1 MLKTLNA
8 LAIVAL
14 LILAACAGAPESTS
28 TGSGGSA
35 SIALQGA
42 GATFPYPLYSK
53 WFSDYNKLNPNV
65 KIDYQS
71 IGSGGGIKQITEQ
84 TVDFGASD
92 APMKDD
98 QMKALPK
105 PILHI
110 PTVLGAVVI
119 TYNLPS
125 VQGELKLT
133 PEVLTD
139 IFLGKIK
146 KWSDQK
152 IAALNSGLK
161 LPDKDIAAVHRSDGS
176 GTTAIFVDYLSKVSP
191 EWKEKIGSGT
201 SVNWPPIGIGGKGN
215 EGVTGQVKQLEGAV
229 GYVELVYALQNK
241 LPYAS
246 IQNQAGKFV
255 APNLD
260 AVTAAA
266 ASSVAE
272 MPEDLRVSIT
282 NAAGDGAYPISGYTY
297 LLIYK
302 DMDNQAKGQT
312 LAKFLWWA
320 IHDGQK
326 QAKDLGYAPL
336 PSEVV
341 AKTEEKIKSL
351 TAKGAPALPP
361 Q

>member
-1 MLKTLNA
+1 MLKISKA
-8 LAIVAL
+8 LALSML
-14 LILAACAGAPESTS
+14 LLFASCAGSPDSTN
-28 TGSGGSA
+28 TGKAGS
-35 SIALQGA
+35 SVALQGA

-53 WFSDYNKLNPNV
+53 WFSDYHKQNPNV

-98 QMKALPK
+98 QMKALPR

-110 PTVLGAVVI
+110 PTVLGAVVM

-125 VQGELKLT
+125 VSGELKLT

-146 KWSDQK
+146 KWNEKTITD
-152 IAALNSGLK
+152 LNPDLK
-161 LPDKDIAAVHRSDGS
+161 LPEKDIVVVHRSDGS
-176 GTTAIFVDYLSKVSP
+176 GTTAIFVDYLSKVSG
-191 EWKEKIGSGT
+191 EWKEKVGSGT
-201 SVNWPPIGIGGKGN
+201 SVNWSVGIGGKGN
-215 EGVTGQVKQLEGAV
+215 EGVMGQVKQLEGAI
-229 GYVELVYALQNK
+229 GYVELIYALQNK
-241 LPYAS
+241 LPFAS
-246 IQNQAGKFV
+246 IKNQAGKFI
-255 APNLD
+255 APGLD

-266 ASSVAE
+266 ASSAAQ

-282 NAAGDGAYPISGYTY
+282 NAPGEGAYPISGYTY

-302 DMDNQAKGQT
+302 DMDNQVKGQT

-320 IHDGQK
+320 IHDGQS
-326 QAKDLGYAPL
+326 QARELGYAPL
-336 PSEVV
+336 PAEVV
-341 AKTEEKIKSL
+341 AKTEEKVRAIS
-351 TAKGAPALPP
+351 AGGAPALPP